1 MAVLSSAAATSAGKL
16 FAKRLA
22 SAVKATPHE
31 MARGFKSPVTST
43 VDTIATAAQGLVR
56 EAPDSLFG
64 YELSKFGKVAAF
76 GASGIAAV
84 SGASAKRDQND
95 MGMITGQV
103 KRAVPSYAAYMPQ
116 QRMGDISG
124 GATGDLV
131 FSLHNQ
137 RGGGHV

>member
-1 MAVLSSAAATSAGKL
+1 MAASLTGKL
-16 FAKRLA
+16 FLKRVKDAAKALPGE
-22 SAVKATPHE
+22 T
-31 MARGFKSPVTST
+31 ARGFKSPVTST
-43 VDTIATAAQGLVR
+43 VDTIATAAQGLVK
-56 EAPDSLFG
+56 EAPDSLLG
-64 YELSKFGKVAAF
+64 YELSGFGKVAAF

-84 SGASAKRDQND
+84 SGAAAKRDQND

-103 KRAVPSYAAYMPQ
+103 RRAVPSYAAYMPQ